1 MDKRKVPSL
10 GLIVKAEVTIKEK
23 DTDKTVFECKTDYEK
38 DKLKIDECVD
48 LKEPVDCI
56 GKVKVDVSI
65 FGRETPAEINFL
77 QVNKL

>member
-23 DTDKTVFECKTDYEK
+23 DTDKTVCECKTDYEK

-48 LKEPVDCI
+48 LKECKDCV
-56 GKVKVDVSI
+56 GVVKVDVKK
-65 FGRETPAEINFL
+65 
-77 QVNKL
+77 VKD